1 MNIYGVIGWP
11 IKHSLSPAMHNAAF
25 KELGIDAEYRL
36 FEVKPEELED
46 FIINRKD
53 VAGFNITIP
62 HKVKAREVL
71 KNKFKVVNNLSY
83 LYYDE
88 MSGAV
93 NTVKRNGDDIEYCN
107 TDPAGFRHSLEN
119 DLKFKTKDKNVLIIG
134 CGGVSRAIVADLG
147 YPGHHIKKIYLYD
160 INKEAVE
167 SAKRQYSNL
176 KNKIK
181 FIYNTKEMLELKDE
195 FALLVNASPVESAK
209 RQYSNLKNKIKF
221 IYNTKEMLELKD
233 EFALLVNA
241 SPVGMEEGDERLA
254 PPKELLR
261 KELYV
266 FDLVY
271 NRKTRLFKEASAL
284 GCHVADGSGMLAAQG
299 AFSFSLWTGVP
310 AVKVLETMR
319 SALNKALS

>member
-36 FEVKPEELED
+36 FEVPPEKLED
-46 FIINRKD
+46 FIFNKKD
-53 VAGFNITIP
+53 VSGFNITIP
-62 HKVKAREVL
+62 HKIRAREVL

-147 YPGHHIKKIYLYD
+147 YSGHHIKKIYLYD

-195 FALLVNASPVESAK
+195 FALLVNASPV
-209 RQYSNLKNKIKF
+209 
-221 IYNTKEMLELKD
+221 
-233 EFALLVNA
+233 
-241 SPVGMEEGDERLA
+241 GMEERDERLA
-254 PPKELLR
+254 APKELLR

>member
-62 HKVKAREVL
+62 HKIRAREVL

-107 TDPAGFRHSLEN
+107 TDPAGFRHSLAN

-195 FALLVNASPVESAK
+195 FALLVNASPV
-209 RQYSNLKNKIKF
+209 
-221 IYNTKEMLELKD
+221 
-233 EFALLVNA
+233 
-241 SPVGMEEGDERLA
+241 GMEERDERLA
-254 PPKELLR
+254 APKELLR

>member
-25 KELGIDAEYRL
+25 KELGIDAEYKL
-36 FEVKPEELED
+36 FEVSPEKLED
-46 FIINRKD
+46 FILNKKD

-62 HKVKAREVL
+62 HKVRAREIL

-83 LYYDE
+83 PYYDE
-88 MSGAV
+88 ISGAV

-119 DLKFKTKDKNVLIIG
+119 DLKFKTKDKNALIIG
-134 CGGVSRAIVADLG
+134 CGGASRAIVADLS
-147 YPGHHIKKIYLYD
+147 YSGHHIKKIYLYD

-167 SAKRQYSNL
+167 STKRQYSNL

-181 FIYNTKEMLELKDE
+181 FIYDTKEMLKLKDE
-195 FALLVNASPVESAK
+195 F
-209 RQYSNLKNKIKF
+209 
-221 IYNTKEMLELKD
+221 D
-233 EFALLVNA
+233 LLVNA
-241 SPVGMEEGDERLA
+241 SPVGMGEGDERLA
-254 PPKELLR
+254 VPKELLR

-284 GCHVADGSGMLAAQG
+284 GCHVVDGAGMLAAQG

-310 AVKVLETMR
+310 AIKVLETMR

>member
-36 FEVKPEELED
+36 FEVPPEKLED
-46 FIINRKD
+46 FIFNKKD
-53 VAGFNITIP
+53 VSGFNITIP
-62 HKVKAREVL
+62 HKIRAREVL

-195 FALLVNASPVESAK
+195 FALLVNASPV
-209 RQYSNLKNKIKF
+209 
-221 IYNTKEMLELKD
+221 
-233 EFALLVNA
+233 
-241 SPVGMEEGDERLA
+241 GMEEGDERLA

>member
-25 KELGIDAEYRL
+25 KELGIDAEYKL
-36 FEVKPEELED
+36 FEVSPEKLED
-46 FIINRKD
+46 FILNKKD

-62 HKVKAREVL
+62 HKVRAREVL

-83 LYYDE
+83 PYYDE
-88 MSGAV
+88 VSGAV

-107 TDPAGFRHSLEN
+107 TDPVGFRHSLEN
-119 DLKFKTKDKNVLIIG
+119 DLKFKTKDKNALIIG
-134 CGGVSRAIVADLG
+134 CGGASRAIVADLS
-147 YPGHHIKKIYLYD
+147 YSGHHIKKIYLYD

-167 SAKRQYSNL
+167 STKRQYSNL

-181 FIYNTKEMLELKDE
+181 FIYDTKEMLKLKDE
-195 FALLVNASPVESAK
+195 F
-209 RQYSNLKNKIKF
+209 
-221 IYNTKEMLELKD
+221 D
-233 EFALLVNA
+233 LLVNA

-254 PPKELLR
+254 VPKELLR

-271 NRKTRLFKEASAL
+271 NRKTRLFKEAAAL
-284 GCHVADGSGMLAAQG
+284 GCHVVDGSGMLAAQG

-310 AVKVLETMR
+310 AVKVLETMKT
-319 SALNKALS
+319 ALNNALRRQTDIVSLST

>member
-107 TDPAGFRHSLEN
+107 TDPAGFRHSLAN

-195 FALLVNASPVESAK
+195 FALLVNASPV
-209 RQYSNLKNKIKF
+209 
-221 IYNTKEMLELKD
+221 
-233 EFALLVNA
+233 
-241 SPVGMEEGDERLA
+241 GMEERDERLA
-254 PPKELLR
+254 APKELLR

>member
-36 FEVKPEELED
+36 FEVPPEKLED
-46 FIINRKD
+46 FIFNKKD
-53 VAGFNITIP
+53 VSGFNITIP
-62 HKVKAREVL
+62 HKIRAREVL

-83 LYYDE
+83 LYYDK

-195 FALLVNASPVESAK
+195 FALLVNASPV
-209 RQYSNLKNKIKF
+209 
-221 IYNTKEMLELKD
+221 
-233 EFALLVNA
+233 
-241 SPVGMEEGDERLA
+241 GMEERDERLA
-254 PPKELLR
+254 APKELLR

>member
-195 FALLVNASPVESAK
+195 FALLVNASPV
-209 RQYSNLKNKIKF
+209 
-221 IYNTKEMLELKD
+221 
-233 EFALLVNA
+233 
-241 SPVGMEEGDERLA
+241 GMEERDERLA
-254 PPKELLR
+254 APKELLR

>member
-36 FEVKPEELED
+36 FEVPPEKLED
-46 FIINRKD
+46 FIFNKKD
-53 VAGFNITIP
+53 VSGFNITIP
-62 HKVKAREVL
+62 HKIRAREVL

-107 TDPAGFRHSLEN
+107 TDPAGFRHSLAN

-195 FALLVNASPVESAK
+195 FALLVNASPV
-209 RQYSNLKNKIKF
+209 
-221 IYNTKEMLELKD
+221 
-233 EFALLVNA
+233 
-241 SPVGMEEGDERLA
+241 GMEERDERLA

>member
-25 KELGIDAEYRL
+25 KELGIDAEYKL
-36 FEVKPEELED
+36 FEVSPEKLED
-46 FIINRKD
+46 FILNKKD

-62 HKVKAREVL
+62 HKVRAREVL

-83 LYYDE
+83 PHYDE

-107 TDPAGFRHSLEN
+107 TDPVGFRHSLEN
-119 DLKFKTKDKNVLIIG
+119 DLKFKTKDKNALIIG
-134 CGGVSRAIVADLG
+134 CGGASRAIVADLS
-147 YPGHHIKKIYLYD
+147 YSGHHIKKIYLYD

-167 SAKRQYSNL
+167 STKRQYSNL

-181 FIYNTKEMLELKDE
+181 FIYDTKEMLKLKDE
-195 FALLVNASPVESAK
+195 F
-209 RQYSNLKNKIKF
+209 
-221 IYNTKEMLELKD
+221 D
-233 EFALLVNA
+233 LLVNA

-254 PPKELLR
+254 VPKELLR

-271 NRKTRLFKEASAL
+271 NRKTRLFKEAAAL
-284 GCHVADGSGMLAAQG
+284 GCHVVDGSGMLAAQG

-319 SALNKALS
+319 TALNKALRLQTDNVSL

>member
-36 FEVKPEELED
+36 FEVPPEKLED
-46 FIINRKD
+46 FIFNKKD
-53 VAGFNITIP
+53 VSGFNITIP
-62 HKVKAREVL
+62 HKIRAREVL

-195 FALLVNASPVESAK
+195 FALLVNASPV
-209 RQYSNLKNKIKF
+209 
-221 IYNTKEMLELKD
+221 
-233 EFALLVNA
+233 
-241 SPVGMEEGDERLA
+241 GMEERDERLA
-254 PPKELLR
+254 APKELLR

>member
-107 TDPAGFRHSLEN
+107 TDPAGFRHSLAN

-134 CGGVSRAIVADLG
+134 CGGASRAIVADLG

-195 FALLVNASPVESAK
+195 FALLVNASPV
-209 RQYSNLKNKIKF
+209 
-221 IYNTKEMLELKD
+221 
-233 EFALLVNA
+233 
-241 SPVGMEEGDERLA
+241 GMEERDERLA
-254 PPKELLR
+254 APKELLR

>member
-195 FALLVNASPVESAK
+195 FALLVNASPV
-209 RQYSNLKNKIKF
+209 
-221 IYNTKEMLELKD
+221 
-233 EFALLVNA
+233 
-241 SPVGMEEGDERLA
+241 GMEEGDERLA

>member
-36 FEVKPEELED
+36 FEVPPEKLED
-46 FIINRKD
+46 FIFNKKD
-53 VAGFNITIP
+53 VSGFNITIP
-62 HKVKAREVL
+62 HKIRAREVL

-134 CGGVSRAIVADLG
+134 CGGASRAIVADLG
-147 YPGHHIKKIYLYD
+147 YSGHHIKKIYLYD

-195 FALLVNASPVESAK
+195 FALLVNASPV
-209 RQYSNLKNKIKF
+209 
-221 IYNTKEMLELKD
+221 
-233 EFALLVNA
+233 
-241 SPVGMEEGDERLA
+241 GMEERDERLA
-254 PPKELLR
+254 APKELLR